1 MKNYA
6 EMSDFEINC
15 AVAEAL
21 GLNVQYQSMRN
32 GGRVLVVVKVELG
45 VEKYYRIP
53 DYCND
58 WEVAGPIIAEN
69 KISIV
74 PHLLSDLWLSTS
86 RGVEHAAQ
94 HENPLRASMIVFCMI
109 HGDDQ

>member
-1 MKNYA
+1 MKNYEA
-6 EMSDFEINC
+6 MSDEELNFE
-15 AVAEAL
+15 VARHSFDAGWLDRHYGKE
-21 GLNVQYQSMRN
+21 GMV
-32 GGRVLVVVKVELG
+32 
-45 VEKYYRIP
+45 P

-69 KISIV
+69 KISIE